1 MKAVAIREFG
11 GPDVLTYADVP
22 VRSPGPGEVLVRV
35 RASGVGPWDAWI
47 REGRSA
53 LPQPLPLILG
63 SDISGLVEATGLE
76 VSGFVPGQ
84 SVFGVTNP
92 RFTGGY
98 AEFATVEARMIAPKP
113 ARLTD
118 AEAASVPVIATTA
131 WQMLFD
137 HAGLQPNQRVLVL
150 GGGGNVGAYAVRL
163 AAWAGADVVATGS
176 AAAET
181 FVRSLGAR
189 AVIDGRNGGLSGLSG
204 PFDVIIDTVGEPLLG
219 QSFQLLRPGGFIIS
233 AVAMPDQSLAARHH
247 ARAEFILVDV
257 GTSALTRLAALF
269 DDGTLQA
276 RVGEILPLSAARTG
290 HEMLAG
296 RLHKPG
302 KIVLLP
308 GTS

>member
-189 AVIDGRNGGLSGLSG
+189 AVIDGRSRCSDNPFSCCGREDSSSRLSPCQTNL
-204 PFDVIIDTVGEPLLG
+204 
-219 QSFQLLRPGGFIIS
+219 
-233 AVAMPDQSLAARHH
+233 
-247 ARAEFILVDV
+247 
-257 GTSALTRLAALF
+257 
-269 DDGTLQA
+269 
-276 RVGEILPLSAARTG
+276 
-290 HEMLAG
+290 
-296 RLHKPG
+296 
-302 KIVLLP
+302 
-308 GTS
+308 

>member
-163 AAWAGADVVATGS
+163 AAWAGADVVS
-176 AAAET
+176 
-181 FVRSLGAR
+181 
-189 AVIDGRNGGLSGLSG
+189 N
-204 PFDVIIDTVGEPLLG
+204 
-219 QSFQLLRPGGFIIS
+219 
-233 AVAMPDQSLAARHH
+233 
-247 ARAEFILVDV
+247 
-257 GTSALTRLAALF
+257 
-269 DDGTLQA
+269 
-276 RVGEILPLSAARTG
+276 
-290 HEMLAG
+290 
-296 RLHKPG
+296 
-302 KIVLLP
+302 
-308 GTS
+308 

>member
-247 ARAEFILVDV
+247 ARAEFILVGV